1 MAHDRWHLWCTR
13 VGTGPLRLQEES
25 LKFMNASTK
34 RILSTIAIV
43 IASVA
48 FGILISADLGL
59 MRTSKAQTSNI
70 QTAQGSVPAVTIPSF
85 ADVAARVMPTVV
97 SVRSTEIVKLSEQR
111 RRGMGGVDP
120 FEFFFPDPSGRRQQ
134 PQDDDERRQE
144 SGGSGF
150 IISSDGYIL
159 TTTHVIEGASK
170 VEVHYGADENG
181 NGGRTIPATIVGRD
195 PSTDIALLKID
206 VSQELPYIRLG
217 DSDRIRKGDWAVAIG
232 NPFAFENTLT
242 VGVISAK
249 GRSLGL
255 SAETRSFENFIQT
268 DAAINFGN
276 SGGPLLNIAGEVV
289 GINTAIRGG
298 GAQGIGFATPINTA
312 KTLLPQLKK
321 GKVTR
326 GYLGMNIADVTDE
339 YREAF
344 NLPEARGA
352 LVQEVTPGK
361 PADKAG
367 IQHGDV
373 VIEVNGKPIRNN
385 RDLIDTISYLP
396 VGTAVD
402 ITLLRD
408 GKRKTVTAKTEER
421 PPDGESDDDDSPS
434 ESEPVR
440 DKLGMSVQEITP
452 ELRRLYG
459 IGDTARGVVVTNV
472 KNVSPAGE
480 ANITEGD
487 VISEVQGQRVT
498 TVSEFRAA
506 LDRIKSGQR
515 VRFYVTTTPR
525 GGAPISTYRIITA
538 P

>member
-1 MAHDRWHLWCTR
+1 
-13 VGTGPLRLQEES
+13 
-25 LKFMNASTK
+25 MNASTK

-59 MRTSKAQTSNI
+59 MRTSKAQTTTI
-70 QTAQGSVPAVTIPSF
+70 QSAQGPVPTVTIPSF

-97 SVRSTEIVKLSEQR
+97 SVRSTEIVKMSEQR
-111 RRGMGGVDP
+111 RRNFGVDP
-120 FEFFFPDPSGRRQQ
+120 FEFFFPDPSDPRRRGQQ

-150 IISSDGYIL
+150 IISADGYIL
-159 TTTHVIEGASK
+159 TNNHVIEGATK
-170 VEVHYGADENG
+170 VEVRYGADENG
-181 NGGRTIPATIVGRD
+181 NGGRTVPATIVGRD

-206 VSQELPYIRLG
+206 AKQELPYIRLG
-217 DSDRIRKGDWAVAIG
+217 DSERIRKGDWAVAIG
-232 NPFAFENTLT
+232 NPYAFENTLT

-255 SAETRSFENFIQT
+255 SPETSSFENFIQT

-326 GYLGMNIADVTDE
+326 GYLGMTIADVTDE
-339 YREAF
+339 IREAF
-344 NLPEARGA
+344 DLPEARGA
-352 LVQEVTPGK
+352 LVQSVTPDK
-361 PADKAG
+361 PAAKAG
-367 IQHGDV
+367 IRNGDV
-373 VIEVNGKPIRNN
+373 IIEVDGKPIRNN
-385 RDLIDTISYLP
+385 RELIDTISYLP
-396 VGTAVD
+396 VGTEVKIAL
-402 ITLLRD
+402 IRD
-408 GKRKTVTAKTEER
+408 GKRQVVTARTAER
-421 PPDGESDDDDSPS
+421 PPDGEGDEEESSSP
-434 ESEPVR
+434 SEPVR
-440 DKLGMSVQEITP
+440 DKLGLSVQELST
-452 ELRRLYG
+452 ELRRQYSIPETVRG
-459 IGDTARGVVVTNV
+459 GVVVTYV

-480 ANITEGD
+480 ANINEGD
-487 VISEVQGQRVT
+487 VISEVHGTRVSN
-498 TVSEFRAA
+498 VAEFRAA
-506 LDRIKSGQR
+506 VGRLRAGQR
-515 VRFYVTTTPR
+515 ARFYVTTPTR
-525 GGAPISTYRIITA
+525 GGTPISTYRIITT

>member
-1 MAHDRWHLWCTR
+1 
-13 VGTGPLRLQEES
+13 
-25 LKFMNASTK
+25 MNASTK

-59 MRTSKAQTSNI
+59 MRTSKAQTSTI
-70 QTAQGSVPAVTIPSF
+70 QTAEGGAVPAVTIPSF

-97 SVRSTEIVKLSEQR
+97 SVRSTEIVKMSEQR
-111 RRGMGGVDP
+111 RRGLGMDP
-120 FEFFFPDPSGRRQQ
+120 FEFFFPDPSDPRRRGQQQQ
-134 PQDDDERRQE
+134 PDEDDERRQE

-159 TTTHVIEGASK
+159 TNNHVIEGASK
-170 VEVHYGADENG
+170 VEIHYGADENG
-181 NGGRTIPATIVGRD
+181 VGGRTIPATIVGRD
-195 PSTDIALLKID
+195 PATDIALLKIS

-217 DSDRIRKGDWAVAIG
+217 DSERIRKGDWAVAIG

-276 SGGPLLNIAGEVV
+276 SGGPLLNISGEVV

-312 KTLLPQLKK
+312 KLLLPQLKK

-326 GYLGMNIADVTDE
+326 GFLGMNIADVTDE
-339 YREAF
+339 TREAF
-344 NLPEARGA
+344 GLAEARGA
-352 LVQEVTPGK
+352 LVQSVEPGK

-367 IQHGDV
+367 IRNGDIV
-373 VIEVNGKPIRNN
+373 VEVNGKPIRNN
-385 RDLIDTISYLP
+385 RELIDTISYLP
-396 VGTAVD
+396 IGSEVKVGV
-402 ITLLRD
+402 LRE
-408 GKRKTVTAKTEER
+408 GKRVTLTARTEER
-421 PPDGESDDDDSPS
+421 PSDGTDDEEDDAPA
-434 ESEPVR
+434 EPVR
-440 DKLGMSVQEITP
+440 DKLGMTVQEVSSELLRQYGLP
-452 ELRRLYG
+452 EN
-459 IGDTARGVVVTNV
+459 ARGVIVTGV

-480 ANITEGD
+480 AGINEGD
-487 VISEVQGQRVT
+487 VISEIQGQRLT
-498 TVSEFRAA
+498 SLGEFRSAI
-506 LDRIKSGQR
+506 DRLRSGQR
-515 VRFYVTTTPR
+515 IRIYVTTPTGR
-525 GGAPISTYRIITA
+525 GARAISTYRFLTV

>member
-1 MAHDRWHLWCTR
+1 
-13 VGTGPLRLQEES
+13 
-25 LKFMNASTK
+25 MNASTK

-59 MRTSKAQTSNI
+59 MRTSKAQT
-70 QTAQGSVPAVTIPSF
+70 TMQGPQGPVTAVTIPSF

-97 SVRSTEIVKLSEQR
+97 SVRSTEIVKMSEQR
-111 RRGMGGVDP
+111 RRNFGVDP
-120 FEFFFPDPSGRRQQ
+120 FEFFFPDPSDPRRRGQR
-134 PQDDDERRQE
+134 PDEEDDERRQE

-150 IISSDGYIL
+150 IISPDGYIL
-159 TTTHVIEGASK
+159 TNNHVIEGATK
-170 VEVHYGADENG
+170 VEVHYGSDENG

-195 PSTDIALLKID
+195 PATDIALLKID
-206 VSQELPYIRLG
+206 VNQELPYIRLG
-217 DSDRIRKGDWAVAIG
+217 DSERIRKGDWAIAIG

-242 VGVISAK
+242 VGVVSAK

-255 SAETRSFENFIQT
+255 SLETSSFENFIQT

-326 GYLGMNIADVTDE
+326 GYLGMNIADVTEE

-344 NLPEARGA
+344 GLPEARGA
-352 LVQEVTPGK
+352 LVQAVTPGK

-367 IQHGDV
+367 IRHGDV
-373 VIEVNGKPIRNN
+373 VVEVDGKPIRNN
-385 RDLIDTISYLP
+385 RELIDTISYLP
-396 VGTAVD
+396 VGTEVK
-402 ITLLRD
+402 ITILRD
-408 GKRKTVTAKTEER
+408 GKRQVVTAKTEER
-421 PPDGESDDDDSPS
+421 PPDGEGDQEESSSP
-434 ESEPVR
+434 SEPVR
-440 DKLGMSVQEITP
+440 DKLGLSVQELTP
-452 ELRRLYG
+452 ELRRQHS
-459 IGDTARGVVVTNV
+459 IGEDVRGVVVTYV

-480 ANITEGD
+480 ANISEGD
-487 VISEVQGQRVT
+487 VISEVQGQRIN
-498 TVSEFRAA
+498 SIADFRRAVEN
-506 LDRIKSGQR
+506 IKSGQR
-515 VRFYVTTTPR
+515 VRFYVTTSAR
-525 GGAPISTYRIITA
+525 GGQSISTYRIITA

>member
-1 MAHDRWHLWCTR
+1 
-13 VGTGPLRLQEES
+13 
-25 LKFMNASTK
+25 MNATTK

-59 MRTSKAQTSNI
+59 MRTSKAQTSTI
-70 QTAQGSVPAVTIPSF
+70 PTAEGPVTAVTIPSF
-85 ADVAARVMPTVV
+85 ADLATRVMPTVV
-97 SVRSTEIVKLSEQR
+97 SVRSTEIVKASDR
-111 RRGMGGVDP
+111 RRGFGGGVDP
-120 FEFFFPDPSGRRQQ
+120 FEFFFPDPSDPRRRGGQQQ

-150 IISSDGYIL
+150 IISGDGYIL
-159 TTTHVIEGASK
+159 TNNHVIESASK
-170 VEVHYGADENG
+170 VEVHFGADENG

-195 PSTDIALLKID
+195 PATDIALLKIE
-206 VSQELPYIRLG
+206 VNQELPYIRLG
-217 DSDRIRKGDWAVAIG
+217 DSERIRKGDWAVAIG

-255 SAETRSFENFIQT
+255 SPETSSFENFIQT

-276 SGGPLLNIAGEVV
+276 SGGPLLNIAGEVI

-326 GYLGMNIADVTDE
+326 GYLGMNIADITE
-339 YREAF
+339 EHREAF

-352 LVQEVTPGK
+352 LVQSVTEGK

-367 IQHGDV
+367 IRHGDV
-373 VIEVNGKPIRNN
+373 VIEVNGKPVRNN
-385 RDLIDTISYLP
+385 RELIDTISYLP
-396 VGTAVD
+396 VGSEVK
-402 ITLLRD
+402 ITLLRE
-408 GKRKTVTAKTEER
+408 GKRQVVTARTEER
-421 PPDGESDDDDSPS
+421 PPDGADGDEEESSSPA
-434 ESEPVR
+434 EPVR
-440 DKLGMSVQEITP
+440 DKLGLSVQELSS
-452 ELRRLYG
+452 ELRRQYG
-459 IGDTARGVVVTNV
+459 IPEGVRGVVVTYV

-480 ANITEGD
+480 ANISEGD
-487 VISEVQGQRVT
+487 VISEVQGQRIANIND
-498 TVSEFRAA
+498 FRTAVNG
-506 LDRIKSGQR
+506 IKSGQR
-515 VRFYVTTTPR
+515 VRFYVTTPTR
-525 GGAPISTYRIITA
+525 GGQPISTYRIITA

>member
-1 MAHDRWHLWCTR
+1 
-13 VGTGPLRLQEES
+13 
-25 LKFMNASTK
+25 MNLSTK

-59 MRTSKAQTSNI
+59 MRTSKAQTSSL
-70 QTAQGSVPAVTIPSF
+70 QTAQGPVTAVTIPSF

-97 SVRSTEIVKLSEQR
+97 SVRSTEIVKVSEQR

-120 FEFFFPDPSGRRQQ
+120 FDFFFPDPSDPRRRGGQQQQ
-134 PQDDDERRQE
+134 PQEDDERRQE

-150 IISSDGYIL
+150 IISADGYIL
-159 TTTHVIEGASK
+159 TNNHVIEGASK

-195 PSTDIALLKID
+195 PATDIALLKID
-206 VSQELPYIRLG
+206 VNQELPYIRLG
-217 DSDRIRKGDWAVAIG
+217 DSERIRKGDWAVAIG

-255 SAETRSFENFIQT
+255 SAETQSFENFIQT

-276 SGGPLLNIAGEVV
+276 SGGPLLNIGGEVV

-312 KTLLPQLKK
+312 KLLLPQLKK

-326 GYLGMNIADVTDE
+326 GYLGMTIADVTDE
-339 YREAF
+339 LREAF
-344 NLPEARGA
+344 GLTEASGA
-352 LVQEVTPGK
+352 LVQSVTKDK
-361 PADKAG
+361 PAEKAG
-367 IQHGDV
+367 IRHGDV
-373 VIEVNGKPIRNN
+373 VIEVNGKPIHNN
-385 RDLIDTISYLP
+385 RELIDTISYLP
-396 VGTAVD
+396 IGTDVK
-402 ITLLRD
+402 ITLVRD
-408 GKRKTVTAKTEER
+408 GKRQTVTARTEER
-421 PPDGESDDDDSPS
+421 PPDGDTDTDTSTTSPA
-434 ESEPVR
+434 EPVR
-440 DKLGMSVQEITP
+440 DKFGLSVSELTP
-452 ELRRLYG
+452 ELRRQYS
-459 IGDTARGVVVTNV
+459 IPADVRGVVVTYV

-480 ANITEGD
+480 ANINEGD
-487 VISEVQGQRVT
+487 VISEVQGQRVN
-498 TVSEFRAA
+498 SIADFRAA
-506 LDRIKSGQR
+506 IASAKTGQR
-515 VRFYVTTTPR
+515 MRFYVTTPTR
-525 GGAPISTYRIITA
+525 SGQAISTYRIITA